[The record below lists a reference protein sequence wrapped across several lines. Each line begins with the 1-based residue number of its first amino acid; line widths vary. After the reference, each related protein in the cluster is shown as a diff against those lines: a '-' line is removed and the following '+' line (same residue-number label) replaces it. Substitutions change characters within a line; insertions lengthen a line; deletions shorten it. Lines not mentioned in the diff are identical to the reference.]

1 VTAIDTV
8 EYRKRLEEEKARLVH
23 AVGFLEREN
32 PGSMSDELGEL
43 AEGGTD
49 NHLGDMATAMYDR
62 ELDDGLEE
70 SARDTVAEIDAALL
84 RIEAGTYGICEGC
97 GKPIGA
103 ERLSAIPWARYCID
117 DQRRANS

>member
-1 VTAIDTV
+1 VSTIDTA
-8 EYRKRLEEEKARLVH
+8 EYRQRLEDEKARLLH
-23 AVGFLEREN
+23 AVGFLEKEN
-32 PGSMSDELGEL
+32 PGSISDELGEL
-43 AEGGTD
+43 AEGGVD

-103 ERLSAIPWARYCID
+103 ARLSAIPWTRLCID
-117 DQRRANS
+117 DQRRAAL